1 MSTLD
6 CTRTESGMVNG
17 CRYVRNSQTRLI
29 VFGASHAADF
39 ESKDY
44 NSTAMMDINFIA
56 SNSYYTSL
64 INVPRLACHN
74 QCAK

>member
-1 MSTLD
+1 MSAQD

-39 ESKDY
+39 ESKDS
-44 NSTAMMDINFIA
+44 NSTAMMD
-56 SNSYYTSL
+56 SYCIL
-64 INVPRLACHN
+64 IQQLLY
-74 QCAK
+74 